1 MSENNKMNMDFLK
14 GLDKNICPVCGE
26 EDCPYPR
33 DRRGDKVIEE
43 IMKEYTKGNMPQVKK
58 LYISKMVPL
67 RKANFG
73 RGSFGSSEGFY
84 DKAKNN
90 KPSMS
95 SFGMLQHFFGKSG
108 RELTLS
114 EIGVHDRVRGLM
126 QKPGAFGRPEGSIQ
140 SRFISQIQRGERV
153 DFENGY
159 NFGLEKK
166 VPVYDPLWGIGGA
179 KISGSLTHVSAEKAG
194 DGYNVSGTINYK
206 LYDKF
211 TDPYDTFNWGKEDIN
226 VGGEPFDIT
235 GEWKEDVNFHV
246 DRKIFDNRL
255 LQLLKDKK

>member
-1 MSENNKMNMDFLK
+1 MSDENKMNMDFLK
-14 GLDKNICPVCGE
+14 GLDKNICPICGE
-26 EDCPYPR
+26 KDCPYPR

-43 IMKEYTKGNMPQVKK
+43 IMKEYAKDNMPQVKK
-58 LYISKMVPL
+58 LYLTKMLPL
-67 RKANFG
+67 RKLNFG
-73 RGSFGSSEGFY
+73 RSGSGSNEAFAN
-84 DKAKNN
+84 KVKQAENN
-90 KPSMS
+90 MS
-95 SFGMLQHFFGKSG
+95 SFGMLGHFFGKSG

-114 EIGVHDRVRGLM
+114 EIGVHDRIRGLM

-140 SRFISQIQRGERV
+140 SRFISQIQSGERI
-153 DFENGY
+153 DFENNY
-159 NFGLEKK
+159 NFGLEKN
-166 VPVYDPLWGIGGA
+166 VPIYDPLWGIGGA
-179 KISGSLTHVSAEKAG
+179 KISGSLTNVSAEKVG

-235 GEWKEDVNFHV
+235 GEWKENVNLRV
-246 DRKIFDNRL
+246 DGRIFENRV